1 MYLKACKN
9 YITSKAKTPYN
20 LKWRE
25 YLPRMDGQT
34 VIDFAFLT
42 SYTFDYDVTFFDS
55 YSFDCD
61 VPLFSGY
68 IGDKFCKENRGKCR
82 NKQGHL
88 VQPISM

>member
-9 YITSKAKTPYN
+9 YITRKTKTPYN

-55 YSFDCD
+55 
-61 VPLFSGY
+61 
-68 IGDKFCKENRGKCR
+68 
-82 NKQGHL
+82 
-88 VQPISM
+88 